1 MSRTVPRKTNVEQPA
16 VREIRDLLLINGR
29 CSHLGGEVS
38 VGLKAMFERQPDI
51 IQAQQQAFA
60 PEGVDAMIDQ
70 YEPHPSEGWP
80 KWMEKQMARNYLLI
94 VLSPRF
100 VEGFEQA
107 ETSMGG
113 ARYES
118 VILSARLLR
127 QGVNYSHTALAV
139 FSSYDDR
146 ICSTPV

>member
-1 MSRTVPRKTNVEQPA
+1 MVPTAFISYAHDTEPHKVRVRTLADR
-16 VREIRDLLLINGR
+16 
-29 CSHLGGEVS
+29 LGH
-38 VGLKAMFERQPDI
+38 
-51 IQAQQQAFA
+51 
-60 PEGVDAMIDQ
+60 EGVDAMIDQ

-113 ARYES
+113 ARYKS